1 MAYDIASDL
10 SYQVLQLRRF
20 RGEDGPCRLDSQHR
34 RFYDVG
40 DFRDFIADVD
50 EFGDRARPGV
60 DRGISDLPE
69 RATSAFDP
77 LLGHYRPAKR

>member
-10 SYQVLQLRRF
+10 SYEVLQERRRLR
-20 RGEDGPCRLDSQHR
+20 ELSTPRLDSVNCSL
-34 RFYDVG
+34 YGIG
-40 DFRDFIADVD
+40 DYRDFIADVD
-50 EFGDRARPGV
+50 EFGDRARPEL
-60 DRGISDLPE
+60 DRGRSDLPE